1 MEAEPKP
8 INYARDGGINARELL
23 YGAGGLLAGLLV
35 LLAVW
40 YYSGAGDTQGP
51 TVTEVQ
57 PYQAP
62 PFTLMDLDGRQVS
75 LDQYRGKVVLLNFWA
90 TWCEPCKAETPAL
103 EAAYRKLE
111 GEGFVILGVDLYNA
125 ERNQRRGLEDVR
137 RFAQAY
143 GVSYPVL
150 LDEAGDVGGA
160 YAIAPIPTS
169 YMIDR
174 EGKVRYVKVGP
185 LSAPDVE
192 YLFRSLPS
200 GS

>member
-1 MEAEPKP
+1 MEAQTKYE
-8 INYARDGGINARELL
+8 RGGISARELL
-23 YGAGGLLAGLLV
+23 YGGIGMLVGLLV
-35 LLAVW
+35 LAAVW
-40 YYSGAGDTQGP
+40 YYSGAGEGERP
-51 TVTEVQ
+51 TVTEVT
-57 PYQAP
+57 PYDAP
-62 PFTLMDLDGRQVS
+62 AFTLNDLDGRPVS

-103 EAAYRKLE
+103 EAAYRKLQ

-125 ERNQRRGLEDVR
+125 ERNQRRGLEDVQ
-137 RFAQAY
+137 RFARTY
-143 GVSYPVL
+143 GVSYPLL

-192 YLFRSLPS
+192 YLFQSLAS
-200 GS
+200 GG